1 MRSKRVAV
9 DSFTLSTL
17 FGGLLSGL
25 NGDRSAG
32 AAKVVELSRD
42 PSVLPCNLLNH
53 YVAATVLRALAEVGS
68 ASDVDS
74 FWRKC
79 AERLEN
85 TREGWPGRCHRI
97 LYNLSQTLAGKGRWN
112 RIAQLLQDAPV
123 NSGTGS
129 VHGSNHHRPVTGGS
143 DASTALELR

>member
-1 MRSKRVAV
+1 MKDAAKCAETMEEMRRAGVTPDVTSCNMLMNAFKETSQGILCLQLYHQMRSERVAV

-53 YVAATVLRALAEVGS
+53 DVAATVLRALADVGS
-68 ASDVDS
+68 ISDLDS

-79 AERLEN
+79 SECLGN
-85 TREGWPGRCHRI
+85 TREG
-97 LYNLSQTLAGKGRWN
+97 
-112 RIAQLLQDAPV
+112 
-123 NSGTGS
+123 
-129 VHGSNHHRPVTGGS
+129 
-143 DASTALELR
+143 